1 PRNWLHA
8 QMIDRQATSSNT
20 VSVFPASLLA
30 GGALS
35 YAVTRKCALLNSI
48 ASLFRRSVWRL
59 RQRRRNKL
67 RPRLCCKTG
76 EFSSKTA
83 KQLEITTGNDT
94 LGKRTEKEIEAWR
107 AKRSKNV

>member
-1 PRNWLHA
+1 
-8 QMIDRQATSSNT
+8 M
-20 VSVFPASLLA
+20 
-30 GGALS
+30 
-35 YAVTRKCALLNSI
+35 
-48 ASLFRRSVWRL
+48 
-59 RQRRRNKL
+59 
-67 RPRLCCKTG
+67 CCKTG